1 MAAAPDVVVIGAG
14 SFGAWTAWHLA
25 AAGHRVT
32 LVDAF
37 GAGHSRAS
45 SGGESRIIRR
55 GYGDR
60 ALYSRWA
67 QASLPQWKAL
77 AADSGQALFLE
88 TGVLWLGRGE
98 DDHVD
103 ASERILAGL
112 GVATEPLTRADLAAR
127 LPQLD
132 PGSAARGVLEPG
144 AGVLLARCAVRAVV
158 DRARRRGVDCRVAAA
173 APPGPVRRVDAIE
186 LGDGSRLA
194 AGTFVFACG
203 PWLPRLFPRLLD
215 PLLRV
220 TRQEVFFFGPPA
232 GDQRFAPPA
241 MPAWIDFRDGAYG
254 LPDIEGRGVKIG
266 LTALG
271 PSFDPAGGDRT
282 PSAAG
287 LAAARQV
294 AAARLPALRAA
305 PLLEARVCQYTNT
318 PSGDLLLDRHPDHAN
333 VWLAGGGSGHGF
345 KLGPAVG
352 AYVAAQVAG
361 TAPAEDLVALAAR
374 CGGQTRTVL

>member
-14 SFGAWTAWHLA
+14 SFGAWSAWHLA

-144 AGVLLARCAVRAVV
+144 AGVLLARRAVDRIARHLPLRFPMFVWHNDEVRAEHPDMVILASSDACPNQV
-158 DRARRRGVDCRVAAA
+158 WRYRDRAVWGIQGHPEVNPESARQWLGERR
-173 APPGPVRRVDAIE
+173 
-186 LGDGSRLA
+186 
-194 AGTFVFACG
+194 
-203 PWLPRLFPRLLD
+203 PRL
-215 PLLRV
+215 
-220 TRQEVFFFGPPA
+220 E
-232 GDQRFAPPA
+232 
-241 MPAWIDFRDGAYG
+241 RDGA
-254 LPDIEGRGVKIG
+254 DVD
-266 LTALG
+266 ALIC
-271 PSFDPAGGDRT
+271 DAGDV
-282 PSAAG
+282 SAAET
-287 LAAARQV
+287 LFENFIAVVREHRREV
-294 AAARLPALRAA
+294 
-305 PLLEARVCQYTNT
+305 T
-318 PSGDLLLDRHPDHAN
+318 PSG
-333 VWLAGGGSGHGF
+333 
-345 KLGPAVG
+345 
-352 AYVAAQVAG
+352 
-361 TAPAEDLVALAAR
+361 
-374 CGGQTRTVL
+374 